1 MMAAPKDESVAMF
14 ITWEKSM
21 TNSGFKQI
29 VYRGNLSRTDVAK
42 GCGFAKSVLTQNPE
56 VRKMLARLE
65 DRLRETGVLPKA
77 TEAKIESDRK
87 PKKYDGQKNK
97 QNQEQNRLRKLEQ
110 ENLEL
115 KAKLRRLEEL
125 SEVLSEMGVSV

>member
-1 MMAAPKDESVAMF
+1 MAAPKDETLAKF
-14 ITWEKSM
+14 IAWEKSM

-29 VYRGNLSRTDVAK
+29 VFRGNLNRGEIAK
-42 GCGFAKSVLTQNPE
+42 GCGFAKSVLRSNPAI
-56 VRKMLARLE
+56 KDRLE
-65 DRLRETGVLPKA
+65 KLENKLRKNGVLPDK
-77 TEAKIESDRK
+77 TEAKIEADSQ

-97 QNQEQNRLRKLEQ
+97 RNQDQNRLRRLEQ

-125 SEVLSEMGVSV
+125 SEVLSDMGISV

>member
-1 MMAAPKDESVAMF
+1 MAAPKDESVASF
-14 ITWEKSM
+14 VAWEKSM

-56 VRKMLARLE
+56 VRKMLEGLE
-65 DRLRETGVLPKA
+65 NRLRETGVLPKA
-77 TEAKIESDRK
+77 TEAKVEADSK

-97 QNQEQNRLRKLEQ
+97 LNQEQNRLRKLEQ

-115 KAKLRRLEEL
+115 KAKLRRFEEL
-125 SEVLSEMGVSV
+125 SEVLSEMGMSV